1 MGYRGTE
8 GTRTPAGWH
17 SQRSGRPRSY
27 SARPATEPRDGGSGT
42 RGGPGA
48 SPDHGAG
55 DDEVGYGTGEW
66 DADQRG
72 GANGGDAT
80 RSHGT
85 ASRGPARGFPP
96 VPGQPDPVYPHNDFE
111 AWSDSTGAVGGQA
124 GTPRG
129 QEGQQGQWG
138 APTTGDEWDFPDA
151 SGEWDSRDAS
161 GEWDGPAVG
170 APPDVPAAGVHW
182 DAAPVGHWESTDDQ
196 SEHGEGGEHWEEGG
210 HWDQS
215 DDPSRPWGE
224 GSGHWDAPYGQWD
237 ENGEWHSPAE
247 HDGDDGSGQEG
258 NGQGASGYNRAD
270 FAIAGRDTG
279 QNAGQDAGQDAGRWD
294 SANYPSYGGYPGRY
308 PDKYPGEPEAG
319 EKEDGGRR
327 NRRRRGG
334 QGRKAMA
341 GLSAD
346 AGPGGPSAPGRDRG
360 AARKAADGFRTRTIV
375 LAAAGVA
382 VIAAL
387 AVVAY
392 TLLSGHP
399 GHSSAAT
406 GSSPGLSKLPSPS
419 ASGSLGTSGAS
430 RLGKWGYITS
440 RATDAAP
447 LTVAELYPAQ
457 FLITGS
463 SFVRTTDRADTNC
476 DQALFGTQ
484 LQDAGKVYGCSQ
496 VVRASYISGSQTMM
510 GTIGVVN
517 LSSAN
522 DAAKAGNASGA
533 NDFVTPLNGKTGPT
547 RNLTQGTGVV
557 QAEYKGHYLILIWA
571 EFTNLKAPTTA
582 DHRSQLEQFASG
594 LISGSANIALSNRMV
609 SGHPEVTG
617 SPG

>member
-8 GTRTPAGWH
+8 GTRTPADWP

-27 SARPATEPRDGGSGT
+27 SARPATEPGDGDSGT
-42 RGGPGA
+42 PGGPGA

-66 DADQRG
+66 DADHRG
-72 GANGGDAT
+72 GAYDGDAT
-80 RSHGT
+80 HSHGA

-96 VPGQPDPVYPHNDFE
+96 VPGQPDPVYPRDDFE
-111 AWSDSTGAVGGQA
+111 AWGDSTGAVGGQA
-124 GTPRG
+124 LSSQGH
-129 QEGQQGQWG
+129 EVQQGQWG
-138 APTTGDEWDFPDA
+138 EPTTGDEWDSRDA
-151 SGEWDSRDAS
+151 GGEWDSRDAG
-161 GEWDGPAVG
+161 GEWDGPAAG

-196 SEHGEGGEHWEEGG
+196 REHGEGGEHSEEGG

-215 DDPSRPWGE
+215 DGPSQPWGE

-258 NGQGASGYNRAD
+258 NGHRASGYNRAD
-270 FAIAGRDTG
+270 FAIAGRDAG
-279 QNAGQDAGQDAGRWD
+279 QNAGQDAGRDAGQDASRWD
-294 SANYPSYGGYPGRY
+294 SAGYPSYGGYPGTY
-308 PDKYPGEPEAG
+308 PDEPEAG
-319 EKEDGGRR
+319 EKEDAGRR
-327 NRRRRGG
+327 DRRRRGD

-341 GLSAD
+341 GPSAD
-346 AGPGGPSAPGRDRG
+346 GGPSAPGRGGG
-360 AARKAADGFRTRTIV
+360 AARKPGGFRTRTIV
-375 LAAAGVA
+375 LAAAGVV
-382 VIAAL
+382 VIATL
-387 AVVAY
+387 AVVAN
-392 TLLSGHP
+392 TLLSGHS

-406 GSSPGLSKLPSPS
+406 GSSPGGLSKLPSPS
-419 ASGSLGTSGAS
+419 TSGSLGTSGAS

-476 DQALFGTQ
+476 DQALFGAQ
-484 LQDAGKVYGCSQ
+484 LQNAAKVYGCSQ

-510 GTIGVVN
+510 GTVGVMN
-517 LSSAN
+517 LSGAN

-533 NDFVTPLNGKTGPT
+533 NDFVTPLNGKTGLT

-571 EFTNLKAPTTA
+571 EFTNLKGPTTA
-582 DHRSQLEQFASG
+582 DQRSQLEQFASG

>member
-1 MGYRGTE
+1 
-8 GTRTPAGWH
+8 
-17 SQRSGRPRSY
+17 
-27 SARPATEPRDGGSGT
+27 
-42 RGGPGA
+42 
-48 SPDHGAG
+48 
-55 DDEVGYGTGEW
+55 VGYGTGEW
-66 DADQRG
+66 DADHRG
-72 GANGGDAT
+72 GAYGDDPTQNHNA
-80 RSHGT
+80 

-96 VPGQPDPVYPHNDFE
+96 VPGQPEPVYPHNDFE

-124 GTPRG
+124 GTPQG
-129 QEGQQGQWG
+129 HEGQWGQWG
-138 APTTGDEWDFPDA
+138 APATGD
-151 SGEWDSRDAS
+151 EWDSRDAS
-161 GEWDGPAVG
+161 GEWDGRDASG
-170 APPDVPAAGVHW
+170 EWDGRAASAPPDVPAAGVHW
-182 DAAPVGHWESTDDQ
+182 DAAPVGHWEPTDDQ
-196 SEHGEGGEHWEEGG
+196 GEHREGGEHW
-210 HWDQS
+210 DRS
-215 DDPSRPWGE
+215 DGSSQPWGE
-224 GSGHWDAPYGQWD
+224 GGGHWDAPYGQWD
-237 ENGEWHSPAE
+237 ESGDWHSPAE
-247 HDGDDGSGQEG
+247 HDGDDGSNQEG
-258 NGQGASGYNRAD
+258 NGHRASGYNRAD
-270 FAIAGRDTG
+270 FAIAGRDAG
-279 QNAGQDAGQDAGRWD
+279 QNAGQDAGQWD
-294 SANYPSYGGYPGRY
+294 PANYPSYDGYPDEY
-308 PDKYPGEPEAG
+308 PGEYPGEPGAG
-319 EKEDGGRR
+319 KKEDTDRR
-327 NRRRRGG
+327 NRRRGG

-341 GLSAD
+341 GLSDD
-346 AGPGGPSAPGRDRG
+346 AGPGGPSAPGRG
-360 AARKAADGFRTRTIV
+360 SGGARKAADGFRTRTIV
-375 LAAAGVA
+375 TAAAGVV
-382 VIAAL
+382 VIAGL

-392 TLLSGHP
+392 TLLSGHS

-430 RLGKWGYITS
+430 SLGKWGYITS

-463 SFVRTTDRADTNC
+463 SFVRTTDRADTDC

-484 LQDAGKVYGCSQ
+484 LQNAAKVYGCSQ

-547 RNLTQGTGVV
+547 RNLTRGTGVV

-571 EFTNLKAPTTA
+571 EFTNLEAPTSA
-582 DHRSQLEQFASG
+582 DQRSQLEQFASG